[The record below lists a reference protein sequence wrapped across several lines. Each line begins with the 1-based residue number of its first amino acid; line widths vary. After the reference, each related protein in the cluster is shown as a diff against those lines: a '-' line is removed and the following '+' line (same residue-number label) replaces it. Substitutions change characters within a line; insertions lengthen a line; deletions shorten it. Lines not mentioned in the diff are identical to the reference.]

1 MGRFVIRRLA
11 GMVFVMF
18 VVTILTFLIFMKMPS
33 GDPAVRMA
41 GKNPRPEIVAAI
53 TREWG
58 FDRSILV
65 QYANM
70 MEKLFT
76 GKLISYDQ
84 REDVVLRIAEG
95 APRTFALAIG
105 AAVIWLVLGL
115 ALGLLSAARAGGLSD
130 RVLTVLALVGI
141 SMPVFWLGALASH
154 YVGYKAGILPSGG
167 YVEIAEGG
175 VWEWFRHLLL
185 PWIVLATLFIGVYS
199 RVVRSNVLDT
209 INDDYVRTARAKG
222 LSERRVLV
230 RHVMRNSLIPVVTLW
245 GLDFGYVLGGGAVL
259 TETVFD
265 LGGVGDYFADSIGRL
280 DVPPVMAVTLFGAFF
295 IVALNTVV
303 DILYAAL
310 DPRIR
315 LQ

>member
-1 MGRFVIRRLA
+1 VGRFIVRRLV
-11 GMVFVMF
+11 GMAFVMF
-18 VVTILTFLIFMKMPS
+18 VVTWLTYFIFMVMPS

-41 GKNPRPEIVAAI
+41 GKNPRPEIIEAI

-58 FDRSILV
+58 FDEPFYV
-65 QYANM
+65 QYLNM

-76 GKLISYDQ
+76 GQLISYDQ
-84 REDVVLRIAEG
+84 REDVVLRIIEG
-95 APRTFALAIG
+95 APRTFSLAIG
-105 AAVIWLVLGL
+105 AAIIWLLLGL
-115 ALGLLSAARAGGLSD
+115 ALGLLSAARAGGFSD
-130 RVLTVLALVGI
+130 RLLTVLALIGV
-141 SMPVFWLGALASH
+141 SMPVFWLGALAGH
-154 YVGYKAGILPSGG
+154 YLGYEAGLFPQGG
-167 YVEIAEGG
+167 YAEIGDEGL
-175 VWEWFRHLLL
+175 WEWFRHLIL

-199 RVVRSNVLDT
+199 RVVRSNILDT

-222 LSERRVLV
+222 LSERRVML
-230 RHVMRNSLIPVVTLW
+230 RHVLRNSLIPVVTLW

-265 LGGVGDYFADSIGRL
+265 IGGVGDYFAESIGRL
-280 DVPPVMAVTLFGAFF
+280 DVPPVLAVVMFGAFF
-295 IVALNTVV
+295 IVVLNAVV